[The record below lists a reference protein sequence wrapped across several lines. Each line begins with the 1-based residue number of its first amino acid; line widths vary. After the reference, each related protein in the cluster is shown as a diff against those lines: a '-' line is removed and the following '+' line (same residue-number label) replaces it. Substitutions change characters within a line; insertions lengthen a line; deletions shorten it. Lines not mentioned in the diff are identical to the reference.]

1 MLNKEMFFNIR
12 AIILPY
18 LGGNLFSNFQFILFF
33 ISNKKIMRRF
43 FILLFLA
50 GMTITTASSC
60 FTPKQGCLSTAKM
73 VGYR

>member
-1 MLNKEMFFNIR
+1 
-12 AIILPY
+12 
-18 LGGNLFSNFQFILFF
+18 
-33 ISNKKIMRRF
+33 MRKF